1 MAVFSSSSCCGP
13 DKMGP
18 VVDQAQAE
26 YGERLN
32 VVSVNA
38 RQEQVMTMRYKVHS
52 IPLLVFYAADGAE
65 VFRRTGFVEFA
76 DFQKELLKIGI
87 K

>member
-1 MAVFSSSSCCGP
+1 
-13 DKMGP
+13 MGP